1 MVLEGFQ
8 RNYLRKMAQNIKP
21 VVMVGK
27 SGVGEPIRTALDQN
41 LEHHELVKVKFLDF
55 KENKGEFAR
64 QLASQTDSVLVQLI
78 GNMAIF
84 YRRNTDPEKQIYRL
98 PARDH

>member
-1 MVLEGFQ
+1 MELEGFQ
-8 RNYLRKMAQNIKP
+8 KNYLRKMAQSIKP
-21 VVMVGK
+21 LVMVGK
-27 SGVGEPIRTALDQN
+27 SGVGAPIRTALDQN

-64 QLASQTDSVLVQLI
+64 QLASQTSSVLVQVI
-78 GNMAIF
+78 GNIAIF
-84 YRRNTDPEKQIYRL
+84 FRRNTNPEKRTYRL